1 MVYENVIDVS
11 YHQGKIDWSKVKAS
25 GKVDMAIIRVGFRG
39 YGTGVICPDV
49 RAAEN
54 LAGAT
59 AAGIPV
65 GAYFFSTALTER
77 EAREE
82 AAYVINVLQGYHVKG
97 PVVFDFEGYT
107 NSDYRTYGKTTQ
119 ASRTA
124 MCKVFCDV
132 VKSAGYTSLIYGS
145 KGIIRSKYDLANL
158 PDYGIWCAR
167 YAGGYDKILSDQK
180 YFPDL
185 GEHTPRITMWQYTS
199 IGRVPGISGNVDLN
213 YCYKDC
219 HLDAGSEPDT
229 PEDISGEILKSI
241 DKMEVF
247 VDMKTYRNG
256 STPEPVYADNAGKE
270 KIGSLNPYET
280 CNCLGIYDGM
290 AAVLY
295 TKDKSKIEK
304 IGFVKYINGIQ

>member
-11 YHQGKIDWSKVKAS
+11 YHQGKIDWNKVRAS

-49 RAAEN
+49 RAKEN
-54 LAGAT
+54 LDGAA

-65 GAYFFSTALTER
+65 GAYFFSTALDDA
-77 EAREE
+77 EARAE
-82 AAYVINVLQGYHVKG
+82 AAYVIDTIKGYIIKG

-107 NSDYRTYGKTTQ
+107 NPDYRTYGKTTQ
-119 ASRTA
+119 DSRTA
-124 MCKVFCDV
+124 MCRAFCDA

-145 KGIIRSKYDLANL
+145 KGIIRSKYDLARL
-158 PDYGIWCAR
+158 SDYGIWCAR

-213 YCYKDC
+213 YCYSDC
-219 HLDAGSEPDT
+219 HLQGGEGQETPD
-229 PEDISGEILKSI
+229 DIPGEIIKSI

-247 VDMKTYRNG
+247 VDMKIYKNG
-256 STPEPVYADNAGKE
+256 STAEPVYADNAGKE

-290 AAVLY
+290 AAVIY
-295 TKDKSKIEK
+295 TKDKSTTEK
-304 IGFVKYINGIQ
+304 IGFVKWLGGVQ